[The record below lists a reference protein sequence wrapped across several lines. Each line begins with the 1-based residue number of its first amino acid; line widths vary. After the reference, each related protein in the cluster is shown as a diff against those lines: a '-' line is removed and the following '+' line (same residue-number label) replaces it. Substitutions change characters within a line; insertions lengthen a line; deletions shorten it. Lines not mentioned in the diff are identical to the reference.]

1 MADKFTCY
9 ICHKVF
15 TRAHYVKVH
24 LDKIHAPDRDDKRKN
39 YPCPVCHK
47 RFTRAR
53 DVKRHLDTVHNQDE
67 EVTLTTLTLQLPSL
81 PSLPSQAMRNDTTYQ
96 DLISQIKELKSELKE
111 RDEKLKLELKERDEK
126 QKERDEQLKDEIQS
140 ELTTI
145 KNTPQ
150 QKNILQVICITNND
164 NYLDMLTDKMGNFN
178 RAVDYI
184 KDCAL
189 SDVSGDCKLIEKI
202 YDHQSFTT
210 DRKKSKIYYY
220 NENNE
225 QISEQK
231 DLFGRKLAHNLQN
244 SYLRGINYLINRNL
258 DDKID
263 PNKFLD
269 SYDILSWNSH
279 IYNLSD
285 IYYQRKIMNQ
295 LNIPI
300 KQV

>member
-1 MADKFTCY
+1 MET
-9 ICHKVF
+9 
-15 TRAHYVKVH
+15 
-24 LDKIHAPDRDDKRKN
+24 IHAPDRDEKKKS
-39 YPCPVCHK
+39 YPCPICQK

-53 DVKRHLDTVHNQDE
+53 DAKRHLDTIHHEGEMSSV
-67 EVTLTTLTLQLPSL
+67 
-81 PSLPSQAMRNDTTYQ
+81 DTITYQ

-111 RDEKLKLELKERDEK
+111 RDEKLKWELKERDEK
-126 QKERDEQLKDEIQS
+126 QKERDDHLQT
-140 ELTTI
+140 ELTVI
-145 KNTPQ
+145 RSIPK

-178 RAVDYI
+178 QAVDYI

-189 SDVSGDCKLIEKI
+189 SDVSGDCKLIERI
-202 YDHQSFTT
+202 YDQQSFTT

-225 QISEQK
+225 QISEHK
-231 DLFGRKLAHNLQN
+231 DIFGRKLANNLQN
-244 SYLRGINYLINRNL
+244 SYLKGINYLINRNL
-258 DDKID
+258 DSKID

-279 IYNLSD
+279 IYNLSN
-285 IYYQRKIMNQ
+285 IYYQRKMMSH

-300 KQV
+300 KQE